1 MSENNLIP
9 IVIEKSGRGE
19 RAYDIYSRLLKDR
32 IIILGGAVTDE
43 TANTIIA
50 QLLFLSNDDPKTDI
64 QFYINSPGGSVS
76 AGLGIIDTMR
86 FLRCEVATT
95 CIGMAASMGACL
107 LAAGSRGK
115 RAVLANS
122 QVMLHQPL
130 IGGVLQG
137 PATDLGIEAA
147 HMLRLRDRLYK
158 LMADFTGKAQEQIH
172 RDFDRN
178 KWLFAEEAVEY
189 GCATACWTRRRQSSR
204 RPIVMRIRMRTR
216 ISPAVVAAIISSSL
230 LMAGGCHSP
239 NQANI
244 LLRKQNQQLDAKIS
258 DLQRRHDADE
268 ATIRG
273 LQSSA
278 RPCRFCRKMN
288 WTSCSRHRGW
298 TSAV

>member
-1 MSENNLIP
+1 MADNTLIP

-32 IIILGGAVTDE
+32 IIILGGPVTDE
-43 TANTIIA
+43 SGNAIIA
-50 QLLFLSNDDPKTDI
+50 QMLFLSNDDPKSDI

-86 FLRCEVATT
+86 FLRCDVATT

-107 LAAGSRGK
+107 LAAGTRGK
-115 RAVLANS
+115 RAVLQNS

-158 LMADFTGKAQEQIH
+158 LMAEFTGKPQETIH

-189 GCATACWTRRRQSSR
+189 GCCDR
-204 RPIVMRIRMRTR
+204 V
-216 ISPAVVAAIISSSL
+216 
-230 LMAGGCHSP
+230 
-239 NQANI
+239 
-244 LLRKQNQQLDAKIS
+244 LDRAP
-258 DLQRRHDADE
+258 D
-268 ATIRG
+268 TIRRVPDNG
-273 LQSSA
+273 GEE
-278 RPCRFCRKMN
+278 KE
-288 WTSCSRHRGW
+288 
-298 TSAV
+298 

>member
-1 MSENNLIP
+1 MAQNTLIP

-32 IIILGGAVTDE
+32 IIVVGGPVSDE
-43 TANTIIA
+43 SANTVIA
-50 QLLFLSNDDPKTDI
+50 QMLFLSNDDPKTDI
-64 QFYINSPGGSVS
+64 QMYINSPGGSVS

-86 FLRCEVATT
+86 FLRCDVATT

-107 LAAGSRGK
+107 LSAGTKGK
-115 RAVLANS
+115 RNVLQNS

-158 LMADFTGKAQEQIH
+158 LMADYTGKSAEQIH

-189 GCATACWTRRRQSSR
+189 GCADRVLDRAPDIAPRR
-204 RPIVMRIRMRTR
+204 
-216 ISPAVVAAIISSSL
+216 AEEN
-230 LMAGGCHSP
+230 G
-239 NQANI
+239 ND
-244 LLRKQNQQLDAKIS
+244 KD
-258 DLQRRHDADE
+258 
-268 ATIRG
+268 
-273 LQSSA
+273 
-278 RPCRFCRKMN
+278 
-288 WTSCSRHRGW
+288 
-298 TSAV
+298 

>member
-1 MSENNLIP
+1 MTQNNLIP

-32 IIILGGAVTDE
+32 IIILGGAVDDE
-43 TANTIIA
+43 TANAIIA

-76 AGLGIIDTMR
+76 AGLGIIDTMN
-86 FLRCEVATT
+86 FLRCDVATT

-107 LAAGSRGK
+107 LAAGKKGK

-158 LMADFTGKAQEQIH
+158 LMADYTGKTPETIH

-189 GCATACWTRRRQSSR
+189 GCADRVLDRAPDVLIGTRN
-204 RPIVMRIRMRTR
+204 
-216 ISPAVVAAIISSSL
+216 
-230 LMAGGCHSP
+230 
-239 NQANI
+239 NQP
-244 LLRKQNQQLDAKIS
+244 
-258 DLQRRHDADE
+258 DADDKE
-268 ATIRG
+268 
-273 LQSSA
+273 
-278 RPCRFCRKMN
+278 
-288 WTSCSRHRGW
+288 
-298 TSAV
+298 

>member
-1 MSENNLIP
+1 MTSNQLIP

-43 TANTIIA
+43 SANTIIA
-50 QLLFLSNDDPKTDI
+50 QMLFLSNDDPKSDI

-76 AGLGIIDTMR
+76 AGLGIIDTMK
-86 FLRCEVATT
+86 FLRCDVATT

-107 LAAGSRGK
+107 LAAGTKGK
-115 RAVLANS
+115 RFVLQNS

-137 PATDLGIEAA
+137 PATDLGIEAQ

-158 LMADFTGKAQEQIH
+158 LMASYTGKSADLIH

-189 GCATACWTRRRQSSR
+189 GVSDRVLDRAPDAPLSR
-204 RPIVMRIRMRTR
+204 RN
-216 ISPAVVAAIISSSL
+216 L
-230 LMAGGCHSP
+230 ENG
-239 NQANI
+239 
-244 LLRKQNQQLDAKIS
+244 DEDKI
-258 DLQRRHDADE
+258 
-268 ATIRG
+268 
-273 LQSSA
+273 
-278 RPCRFCRKMN
+278 
-288 WTSCSRHRGW
+288 
-298 TSAV
+298 

>member
-1 MSENNLIP
+1 MDNQLIP

-32 IIILGGAVTDE
+32 IIVVGGAISDE

-50 QLLFLSNDDPKTDI
+50 QMLFLSNDDPKTDI
-64 QFYINSPGGSVS
+64 QMYVNSPGGSVS

-86 FLRCEVATT
+86 FLRCDVATT

-107 LAAGSRGK
+107 LAAGTKGK
-115 RAVLANS
+115 RSVLQNS

-158 LMADFTGKAQEQIH
+158 LMAEFTGKSPDQIH

-178 KWLFAEEAVEY
+178 KWLFAEESVEY
-189 GCATACWTRRRQSSR
+189 GCADRVLDRA
-204 RPIVMRIRMRTR
+204 PEI
-216 ISPAVVAAIISSSL
+216 A
-230 LMAGGCHSP
+230 
-239 NQANI
+239 
-244 LLRKQNQQLDAKIS
+244 RKVRED
-258 DLQRRHDADE
+258 DE
-268 ATIRG
+268 DE
-273 LQSSA
+273 
-278 RPCRFCRKMN
+278 KD
-288 WTSCSRHRGW
+288 
-298 TSAV
+298 